1 MPNCILQCTIHYIGM
16 DKLFN
21 SINGSAANNIYI
33 LYLLLGTFHLFSF
46 SFHFII
52 FHVHR
57 IQAATCVCCVS
68 GPSLHVHRHVRRTA
82 PPVKKKKKRKKS
94 SRYYVGCQYANHFTL
109 SLPARRRCSTVYLL
123 KSIAS
128 ASM

>member
-21 SINGSAANNIYI
+21 SINGSAANNIFI
-33 LYLLLGTFHLFSF
+33 LYLLLGTFHLF
-46 SFHFII
+46 FHFILFSTYI
-52 FHVHR
+52 EFKQQRV
-57 IQAATCVCCVS
+57 CVCVS
-68 GPSLHVHRHVRRTA
+68 GPSLHVHRRVRRTA
-82 PPVKKKKKRKKS
+82 PPVKKKKKKKS

-128 ASM
+128 ATM

>member
-1 MPNCILQCTIHYIGM
+1 MLSSSGLEYAQLHLQCTIHYIGM

-21 SINGSAANNIYI
+21 SINGSVANNIYI

-82 PPVKKKKKRKKS
+82 PPVKKK
-94 SRYYVGCQYANHFTL
+94 
-109 SLPARRRCSTVYLL
+109 RRRKAAGIMSAANMLIISLYLSQL
-123 KSIAS
+123 AAAAPPCIC
-128 ASM
+128 